1 GSRCFPTPRP
11 PPSTLFPYTTLFRS
25 LLWPP
30 RLGGRWARVS
40 WLLAVAVVPA
50 GNLTLH
56 AHRPG
61 EVITAALLVTAVT
74 GVLLGIL
81 APRPV
86 TGASPAN
93 RGTMGPP

>member
-1 GSRCFPTPRP
+1 LCSVCFTSGRADAVFVVLV
-11 PPSTLFPYTTLFRS
+11 SVS
-25 LLWPP
+25 LLW
-30 RLGGRWARVS
+30 LSCLDGRWVRVYR
-40 WLLAVAVVPA
+40 LLAVAVLPV